1 MFNKIR
7 DFIAAYK
14 QINKDRI
21 NAKQCIKIINIK
33 HREFKEVLKMCK
45 NIEKELGEVYKYCP
59 NDQRKD
65 FIQCTLDFFHYGMN
79 IVMKPDGCR
88 TYFGGYNYG
97 WTKRI
102 EYLVQYLG
110 DCYVD
115 CYDYYNQRRYDDI
128 VEKYEEM
135 NKHIDEELFS
145 VKYSYENILK
155 EYNKMIDNNK

>member
-14 QINKDRI
+14 QINKDRLNAQQCLTMI
-21 NAKQCIKIINIK
+21 NMKQ
-33 HREFKEVLKMCK
+33 REFKDVLKMCQ
-45 NIEKELGEVYKYCP
+45 NIEKELVEVYKYCP

-65 FIQCTLDFFHYGMN
+65 FIQSTLDFFHDGTQV
-79 IVMKPDGCR
+79 IKKPDGSR
-88 TYFGGYNYG
+88 TYFGNYG

-110 DCYVD
+110 YCYVD
-115 CYDYYNQRRYDDI
+115 YYDYYNQRRYDDI

-145 VKYSYENILK
+145 SKYSYDNILK
-155 EYNKMIDNNK
+155 EYNKITNN